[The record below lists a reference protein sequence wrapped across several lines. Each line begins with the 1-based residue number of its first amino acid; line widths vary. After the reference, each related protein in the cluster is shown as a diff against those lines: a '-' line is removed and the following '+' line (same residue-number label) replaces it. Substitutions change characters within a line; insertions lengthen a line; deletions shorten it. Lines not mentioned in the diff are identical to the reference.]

1 MSTYKE
7 LISGKIYQCFDDGI
21 DPRPLSWFRTKDNK
35 ASENLKNSTFIFLGF
50 TNNNEFGCYKTITIK
65 GLVDGKLLYAVNCSL
80 SFRYE
85 EIK

>member
-7 LISGKIYQCFDDGI
+7 LIPGKIYQCFDDNI
-21 DPRPLSWFRTKDNK
+21 DPRSLTWFRTKDNK
-35 ASENLKNSTFIFLGF
+35 ASEILKNSTFIFLGF
-50 TNNNEFGCYKTITIK
+50 TINDEYTYHKTITIK
-65 GLVDGKLLYAVNCSL
+65 GLVDGKLLYAINCSL

>member
-7 LISGKIYQCFDDGI
+7 LIPGKIYQCFDDFG
-21 DPRPLSWFRTKDNK
+21 PRSLAWFSSKDNR
-35 ASENLKNSTFIFLGF
+35 NSQVFSNSMFIFFEF
-50 TNNNEFGCYKTITIK
+50 TNNDDFGYYKTITIK
-65 GLVDGKLLYAVNCSL
+65 GLVDGKLLYAINCSL